1 MESILKTFQLSKQ
14 REEHIILHRFSFE
27 LYKGE
32 VLGILGRSN
41 SGKNT
46 LCQILSG
53 QTSWDNGKIFW
64 KGHAYSGGKGERL
77 PESKIVRIDRKAKLI
92 PMKTIAQNLFL
103 FRKHRSPLNLP
114 WQEKA
119 DKKMADWLLR
129 EWDIP
134 LKAGTR
140 LEELSLGWQH
150 VIETLKA
157 VLAGAEV
164 LLFEEAFIF
173 YSDEDYRII
182 QEHLKRLCTRGIT
195 IMVIDT
201 RMSFMM
207 DICDRI
213 LLIQEG
219 WNRGVFFRDEFSEQ
233 LFLGILG
240 GNPEKTAIRT
250 GELPA
255 TAPIFSALIPTK
267 AGKDVAVNV
276 WPGEIVGLV
285 EMDAERLWAIAVSLA
300 GLNHPLSFPIYLE
313 GERREWKNYSQVQQA
328 GIEIFFGYS
337 DEFQWFPGFSVSINY
352 SIPILNRVSNAFGI
366 IQPHLVRYVFQKGA
380 HKAGLDQYSGKELI
394 SAMTSS
400 ERISLYLERLF
411 QRNPKLLV
419 VYDYG
424 QALDFVLRNLV
435 FQKLNQEAK
444 EGRSILILANN
455 HLEITDIC
463 HRIYRL

>member
-1 MESILKTFQLSKQ
+1 M
-14 REEHIILHRFSFE
+14 
-27 LYKGE
+27 
-32 VLGILGRSN
+32 
-41 SGKNT
+41 
-46 LCQILSG
+46 
-53 QTSWDNGKIFW
+53 
-64 KGHAYSGGKGERL
+64 
-77 PESKIVRIDRKAKLI
+77 
-92 PMKTIAQNLFL
+92 
-103 FRKHRSPLNLP
+103 
-114 WQEKA
+114 
-119 DKKMADWLLR
+119 
-129 EWDIP
+129 
-134 LKAGTR
+134 
-140 LEELSLGWQH
+140 
-150 VIETLKA
+150 
-157 VLAGAEV
+157 
-164 LLFEEAFIF
+164 
-173 YSDEDYRII
+173 
-182 QEHLKRLCTRGIT
+182 
-195 IMVIDT
+195 
-201 RMSFMM
+201 
-207 DICDRI
+207 
-213 LLIQEG
+213 
-219 WNRGVFFRDEFSEQ
+219 
-233 LFLGILG
+233 
-240 GNPEKTAIRT
+240 
-250 GELPA
+250 
-255 TAPIFSALIPTK
+255 IPTK